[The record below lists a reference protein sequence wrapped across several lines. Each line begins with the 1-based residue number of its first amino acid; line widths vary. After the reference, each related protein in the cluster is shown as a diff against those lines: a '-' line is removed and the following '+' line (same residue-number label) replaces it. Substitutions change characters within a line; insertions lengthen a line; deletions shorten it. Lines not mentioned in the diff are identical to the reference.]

1 MTHLRILLVE
11 DDPNW
16 QKILDSKIHSALEG
30 IGHSEDTIKL
40 VKTFAE
46 AYDILQKSHWHL
58 LVTDIGLK
66 DSSISRRQKLGVQLV
81 ELASQQRIPVIV
93 VSGTPVVN
101 TQDIRDFFKEHDVS
115 DYFKKGTFDNKNFIK
130 AVQAVLQKQ
139 LQTLS
144 TTKEIFHT
152 FHGDLNQQYTIKLFG
167 EQRKKL
173 QEALIHAFPSLA
185 LLEQMLSFEL
195 NKNLDTIAAKNDL
208 KDVVFNLIKTAEAQG
223 WVEELV
229 RAARESNPGNLSL
242 QAIAQELLPNHQVT
256 PSVKDK
262 F

>member
-11 DDPNW
+11 DEPNW
-16 QKILDSKIHSALEG
+16 QKILESKTHSALEG

-46 AYDILQKSHWHL
+46 AYDILQESHWHL

-66 DSSISRRQKLGVQLV
+66 DSSVSRRQKLGIQLV
-81 ELASQQRIPVIV
+81 ELASKQKIPVIV

-101 TQDIRDFFKEHDVS
+101 TQDVRDFFKEHDVS
-115 DYFKKGTFDNKNFIK
+115 DYFKKGTFDNKKFIN
-130 AVQAVLQKQ
+130 AVQELLQKQ
-139 LQTLS
+139 LQSLPATNELSHTLNDEN
-144 TTKEIFHT
+144 KQCI
-152 FHGDLNQQYTIKLFG
+152 IKLFG

-173 QEALIHAFPSLA
+173 QEALIHAFPTLA
-185 LLEQMLSFEL
+185 SLEQMLSFEL
-195 NKNLDTIAAKNDL
+195 NKNLDTIAGKNDL

-229 RAARESNPGNLSL
+229 RAARKINPGNLNL
-242 QAIAQELLPNHQVT
+242 QAIAQELLPNHQAT
-256 PSVKDK
+256 PSVKEK
-262 F
+262 P